1 MYGTHSVSVEI
12 SVAHKG
18 WLSNPRV
25 LENKV
30 NIWTKLIYI
39 IICYNDMSGQVSIL
53 AL

>member
-12 SVAHKG
+12 SIAHKG

-30 NIWTKLIYI
+30 NICTKLIYI
-39 IICYNDMSGQVSIL
+39 IKYYNDMSGQVSVWPL
-53 AL
+53 